1 MHSHFS
7 ALVVFASLVSIVFAI
22 ITKSTPREQVQ
33 YGIFVFLAFIAAAL
47 VIGWIMYPFPF

>member
-7 ALVVFASLVSIVFAI
+7 ALVVFSLLVAVVFAI
-22 ITKSTPREQVQ
+22 ITKSTPREQIQ
-33 YGIFVFLAFIAAAL
+33 YGVFVFLAFLTAAL